1 MKMHLWLPVFLICL
15 FLSNHVY
22 NSRVLVHFKSD
33 KHARIDT
40 VHNTHWSYAGE
51 SGPEH
56 WAEIEKNSVCNG
68 THQSPINLLT
78 QIAIA
83 DYSVNYL
90 IDLDYAP
97 KTLIHDVVNNGH
109 SIQFDFEAGDIAY
122 FGGHEY
128 ALKQIHFHEEA
139 EHTIDGIRYPIEIHL
154 VHYSEK
160 AQDYL
165 VLGILGKAGVDSAP
179 IALLESYLPINKGE
193 MKIIDT
199 PFDLTRL
206 LPDQS
211 DSFLHYKGSLTTPP
225 CSETV
230 NWIVFNNPVEMSM
243 EQVDLLKNLMPI
255 HNYRTTQPLN
265 GRSIY
270 QIKLDKPLTT
280 LF

>member
-22 NSRVLVHFKSD
+22 TSRVLIHYKPD

-40 VHNTHWSYAGE
+40 VHNRHWSYAGE

-68 THQSPINLLT
+68 SYQSPVNLLT
-78 QIAIA
+78 QKAIQEHSA
-83 DYSVNYL
+83 KYIV
-90 IDLDYAP
+90 DLDYAP

-109 SIQFDFEAGDIAY
+109 SIQFDFEAGDTAIFEGY
-122 FGGHEY
+122 KY

-154 VHYSEK
+154 VHYSDE

-165 VLGILGKAGVDSAP
+165 VLGILGKAGNDSAP
-179 IALLESYLPINKGE
+179 IALLESYLPIKEGE
-193 MKIIDT
+193 IKIIDT
-199 PFDLTRL
+199 PFDLTKL
-206 LPDQS
+206 LPIQS
-211 DSFLHYKGSLTTPP
+211 ESFMHYKGSLTTPP

-230 NWIVFNNPVEMSM
+230 NWIVFNNIIEMSM

-270 QIKLDKPLTT
+270 QIKLDKPLAR
-280 LF
+280 